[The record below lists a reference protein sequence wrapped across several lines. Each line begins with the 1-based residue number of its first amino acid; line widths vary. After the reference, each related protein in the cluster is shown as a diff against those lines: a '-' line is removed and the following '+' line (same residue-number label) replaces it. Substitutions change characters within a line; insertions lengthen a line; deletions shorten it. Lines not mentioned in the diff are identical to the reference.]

1 MLVRFRERHPA
12 TAASNLERDI
22 DRIFRGALGFD
33 WSLPTRTASA
43 VDVSSDAEGVTL
55 RAELPGIEP
64 SAIAVSV
71 ENRTLA
77 ITGTRNEEKRNDG
90 DYLVRERTYGEFSH
104 AFRLSDDLDSEAITA
119 DCRNGV
125 LTLRIPKRAAVQPR
139 QIEVKTS

>member
-12 TAASNLERDI
+12 TVAWNLERDI
-22 DRIFRGALGFD
+22 DRIFRAPFGFD
-33 WSLPTRTASA
+33 CSLPTHGASP
-43 VDVSSDAEGVTL
+43 VDVASDAEGVTL
-55 RAELPGIEP
+55 RAELPGVEP

-71 ENRTLA
+71 ENRTLT
-77 ITGTRNEEKRNDG
+77 ITGKRNEEKRSEG

-104 AFRLSDDLDSEAITA
+104 AFRLSDDLDSGAITA
-119 DCRNGV
+119 DCKDGV